1 MPPVM
6 QTAMTML
13 MDKMHVTYRDRTTIM
28 EPQPFIKAGTMQAI
42 LDISENVDS
51 VSALL
56 RTKRDQQQQLYIF
69 VCVALVGLDIFGG
82 EICRPFVSQ
91 LSNYV

>member
-6 QTAMTML
+6 QTAMAML
-13 MDKMHVTYRDRTTIM
+13 MDKMQVTYNDRATIM

-51 VSALL
+51 VSTLF

-69 VCVALVGLDIFGG
+69 VCSVSG
-82 EICRPFVSQ
+82 EICRPFASQ